1 VVHPTPI
8 GPPPGVAACD
18 RLMDAQDQKDRA
30 ELVEREAKFKAMEKL
45 AEQTETMR
53 QQTEALGKLVEEGK

>member
-1 VVHPTPI
+1 
-8 GPPPGVAACD
+8 
-18 RLMDAQDQKDRA
+18 MDAQDQKDRA
-30 ELVEREAKFKAMEKL
+30 ELVEREAKFKAMKKL